1 MSVARPI
8 RAALLS
14 VYHKDRLAPLV
25 ATLRRLGVV
34 LYSTGGTQQ
43 FLETQGAEVVA
54 VEDLTGFPEVFGGRV
69 KTLHPKV
76 FGGILHRRHEPADL
90 AQAAAHGI
98 PPIDLVVVDLY
109 PFAETVA
116 SGATEEEIIE
126 KIDIGGIAL
135 LRAAAKN
142 YRDVLVVSSRDQ
154 YEAVA
159 QLLDETNGSPDLA
172 SRRAYSAAAFATTSH
187 YDTEIQK
194 YVRRGVPSSEFLV
207 PGSPDNQEPGTDN
220 QEPGTR
226 NQELR
231 TPLRYGEN
239 PHQTGSFIGD
249 LSALFDQLHGKQ
261 LSYNNLVDVDAA
273 VQLMREF
280 AGGPPAVVILKH
292 TNACGVAQA
301 DTLHQAYVNAL
312 ACDPVSAF
320 GGVIIVNKEVDLAT
334 AEALH
339 KLFFEVLIAP
349 GFAEEALPILQSK
362 KNRILLKQKP
372 VALPAKLFKTLL
384 NGVIEQDADLTTE
397 TAADFRPVTQSAPTP
412 EETAALEFALKICKH
427 TKSNTIVL
435 ARPGQ
440 LLASGVGQTSR
451 VDALRQAIEKAGSF
465 GFDLRGAVM
474 ASDAFFPFP
483 DCVEIAAAAGV
494 RAVVQPG
501 GSIKDQDSID
511 ACDRLGLAMVLTG
524 VRHFKH

>member
-1 MSVARPI
+1 MSSRPV

-14 VYHKDRLAPLV
+14 VYHKDRLGPLV
-25 ATLRRLGVV
+25 QVLRQHGVT

-43 FLETQGAEVVA
+43 FLEGEGATVTA

-90 AQAAAHGI
+90 AQAAQHGI

-109 PFAETVA
+109 PFEETVA
-116 SGATEEEIIE
+116 GGAPEADVIE

-142 YRDVLVVSSRDQ
+142 YRDVLVVSGRDQ
-154 YEAVA
+154 YAAVA
-159 QLLDETNGSPDLA
+159 ELLAAKNGATDLDD
-172 SRRAYSAAAFATTSH
+172 RRHYAAAAFATTSH
-187 YDTEIQK
+187 YDTEIFK
-194 YVRRGVPSSEFLV
+194 YVS
-207 PGSPDNQEPGTDN
+207 QGTDLAPAPPA
-220 QEPGTR
+220 QA
-226 NQELR
+226 

-239 PHQTGSFIGD
+239 PHQSATFYGD
-249 LSALFDQLHGKQ
+249 LGALFDQLHGKQ

-273 VQLMREF
+273 VALMAEF
-280 AGGPPAVVILKH
+280 AAGAPACAILKH

-301 DTLHQAYVNAL
+301 GTLREAYVNAL

-320 GGVIIVNKEVDLAT
+320 GGVIIVNQEVDAAT
-334 AEALH
+334 AAELSQ
-339 KLFFEVLIAP
+339 LFFEVFIAP
-349 GFAEEALPILQSK
+349 GFTPEALGLLQSK
-362 KNRILLKQKP
+362 KNRILLRQKP
-372 VALPAKLFKTLL
+372 VEFPARQVKTLL
-384 NGVIEQDADLTTE
+384 NGLIEQDADRQTE
-397 TAADFRPVTQSAPTP
+397 TAADFRVVTQSAPTP
-412 EETAALEFALKICKH
+412 EEVEALVFAGKICKH

-451 VDALRQAIEKAGSF
+451 VDALRQAIAKAHSF

-483 DCVEIAAAAGV
+483 DCVEIAGDAGI

-501 GSIKDQDSID
+501 GSIKDADSVRASD
-511 ACDRLGLAMVLTG
+511 ERGMAMVLTG